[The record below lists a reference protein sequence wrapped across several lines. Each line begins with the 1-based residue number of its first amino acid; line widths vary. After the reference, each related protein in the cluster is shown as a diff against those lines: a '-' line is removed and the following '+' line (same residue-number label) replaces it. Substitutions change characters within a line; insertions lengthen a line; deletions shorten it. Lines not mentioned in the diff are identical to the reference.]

1 MESPWLVVS
10 FQKLIQTGVKWLYR
24 KNECLLLGTLLRLG
38 CSSWACGGWM
48 GQGLDSCLAKA
59 LGWWS
64 ALWGQPRWLRSLRF
78 CTASHVPWVTT
89 LMRATDSET
98 RQLWDWWLT
107 RFCFVLFLLFF
118 FGQPPPPLLPSK
130 LFPQLAWVS
139 KPVSCLSWTAGMAL
153 DWMNRHGARLGWT
166 LGGSQPPG
174 GASWLSNLRCW
185 ELGRFNTT
193 ADGCLQPGTRTV
205 ASAASPGYPDSPAGK
220 AGWHQDPAAP

>member
-1 MESPWLVVS
+1 MTKEPAFLHSQPCTLGDNLDACNWLRNP
-10 FQKLIQTGVKWLYR
+10 T
-24 KNECLLLGTLLRLG
+24 
-38 CSSWACGGWM
+38 
-48 GQGLDSCLAKA
+48 A
-59 LGWWS
+59 LGLVIN
-64 ALWGQPRWLRSLRF
+64 A
-78 CTASHVPWVTT
+78 
-89 LMRATDSET
+89 
-98 RQLWDWWLT
+98 
-107 RFCFVLFLLFF
+107 VLFCSFFTFLFWAA
-118 FGQPPPPLLPSK
+118 PPPPLLPSK